1 MTSSS
6 GHGATG
12 LGRVPTD
19 DYWPG
24 VISSVRS
31 VHPGFVFV
39 AEAYWGLEWALQRQ
53 GFDYCYDKR
62 LYDRLAADQAGAVIA
77 HLTAE
82 LAYQERL
89 VRFIENHDEPRAAAT
104 FSRERLRAAAVT
116 TLSQTGARLVHEGQ
130 LEGRTV
136 HLPVFLA
143 RRPRRAGRPRP
154 EGVLRAAAERARR

>member
-1 MTSSS
+1 M
-6 GHGATG
+6 
-12 LGRVPTD
+12 
-19 DYWPG
+19 
-24 VISSVRS
+24 
-31 VHPGFVFV
+31 FV

-62 LYDRLAADQAGAVIA
+62 LYDRLAADQAGEVIG

-104 FSRERLRAAAVT
+104 FSRERSRPAAVA

-143 RRPRRAGRPRP
+143 RRPTSWPTQR
-154 EGVLRAAAERARR
+154 